1 MFAPPTPPA
10 SPTLPRLQ
18 LIVDSFQRLA
28 GRALLAPAEDLR
40 TALWFAPV
48 IVVAH
53 GTEPDPVF
61 FYGNRL
67 ALDRFEMSFDEFAQ
81 MPSRYSAE
89 PMLRDERA
97 AFLARVER
105 DGFIDD
111 YSGVRISA
119 KGRRFRIE
127 RAVVWNLIDTAGVRH
142 GQAATFAEWMPLD

>member
-1 MFAPPTPPA
+1 MFAPPAPPA
-10 SPTLPRLQ
+10 EPAIARLQ
-18 LIVDSFQRLA
+18 LIIDSFQRLT

-40 TALWFAPV
+40 AALWFAPAV
-48 IVVAH
+48 VVAH

-61 FYGNRL
+61 FYSNRL
-67 ALDRFEMSFDEFAQ
+67 ALDRFEMSFDDFTQ

-127 RAVVWNLIDTAGVRH
+127 RAVVWNLIDAVGVRH
-142 GQAATFAEWMPLD
+142 GQAATFAEWTPLG